1 MSPANGRLKFAPGLR
16 QSRPR
21 RGRVPTAP
29 KPAASDSA
37 AAWSPCRV
45 NQNMDKEWPHELA
58 LTCLGHQVT
67 IVRLG
72 EQVTTPGQLPCCR
85 MPCGA
90 GAMWLL
96 ICSWLQQAAGCHA
109 EVKCLLAARKQQEPA
124 VRHGVAG
131 QQKPPAATQPRESAT
146 RLQAAAELATE
157 SLLSW
162 HCRTGWWTL
171 ALEAK
176 ASSIPCL
183 SASCQAAEQSMAW

>member
-1 MSPANGRLKFAPGLR
+1 MSPANGRLKFAPGLW

-72 EQVTTPGQLPCCR
+72 EQVTHTRPAAMLQNAMWGRGVVVADLQLAAAGSRLPC
-85 MPCGA
+85 
-90 GAMWLL
+90 
-96 ICSWLQQAAGCHA
+96 
-109 EVKCLLAARKQQEPA
+109 
-124 VRHGVAG
+124 
-131 QQKPPAATQPRESAT
+131 
-146 RLQAAAELATE
+146 
-157 SLLSW
+157 
-162 HCRTGWWTL
+162 
-171 ALEAK
+171 
-176 ASSIPCL
+176 
-183 SASCQAAEQSMAW
+183 